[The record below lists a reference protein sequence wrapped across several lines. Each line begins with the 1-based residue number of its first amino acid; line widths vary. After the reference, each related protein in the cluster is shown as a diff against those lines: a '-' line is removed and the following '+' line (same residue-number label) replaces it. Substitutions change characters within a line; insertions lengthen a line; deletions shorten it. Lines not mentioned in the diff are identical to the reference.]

1 MEEKTMVKKVVE
13 RRVGVRG
20 PDSSSEVWDFFKVDA
35 LKYFSELLK
44 NQHLDELVVSPAST
58 AEPFIRLSDL
68 RFLSSL
74 FLRNLR
80 HSVMRGSSITLE
92 MLMLLTIP
100 ISMHRLSDKNLIER
114 SFVLTKVING
124 GDGIRKKQA
133 ENPGNFSRD
142 CFLQF
147 KNFISLGKN
156 RKRGA
161 PASYYLDS
169 NKDISISA
177 GSSNEEKIRYDAMTP
192 LVSGRWKAR
201 ITTDSPLFLFGGNI
215 FKDETEEIQ
224 AVRGDRYLQNLLR
237 FFKFYNQLVVSK
249 NESDCYQNNFASS
262 PLREI
267 RNKQDLDRLQAIRLR
282 NDSLSPVVLDPCDK
296 ALLESI
302 DSADHRGDGS
312 AFSFEQEAFSNLSS
326 FTSCEKTM
334 LFRNFLSGLD
344 YEKYGKDFPVL
355 HAYSQNR
362 NQLINQL
369 TDFPSRIKLIFDGE
383 RVIDVSNSIKSEK
396 GFFPPIMEDNITF
409 TEISGKKLGLAS
421 SGYFDFNEIFPNYFE
436 AFLGI
441 PKEIT
446 TRSEN
451 TNFSKKLKGRGNL
464 DSLYSLVRLYGRSKI
479 IPLYSTYIF
488 LLHDYF
494 CALSTE
500 YFSRIK
506 YWLDVWTGS
515 REYTIVARIA
525 TEQTVF
531 EWKGKVERLLN
542 EYVTS
547 QIDECRNVQSNVHK
561 WLDTTGDLSLLPVGK
576 SLGKAMRDDLEEL
589 ICRVSIMRNELLN
602 NAGACLGNTNQHTK
616 KYFHRFLDVLVLS
629 KMIVVEATRQ
639 KAMVDTIDYCIEK
652 LDNLDFDKLNKMD
665 LTDLDFLS
673 SFFDGYIDEQILSL
687 KTILVRKKSFF
698 IEPRLLRGEESVGSS
713 TALKPALNPTIP
725 GLPRIE
731 AIRAGFSNDAFSITG
746 RRIWN
751 LFLHDLNREG
761 GSIKDIGG
769 GISKNISDQMN
780 KLNDSPVRSRAGNK
794 FISRIKGG
802 FFIGRCNSSYLNVL
816 ENFSVGSDEKAISS
830 DIISSIHPQ
839 LSDSLSSNFSK
850 QTAWKADGHLL
861 TPIQFISSNLH
872 ESATTVIHLDGLR
885 NSISD
890 LNGLLASLNSSPREA
905 IDSSLSS
912 CSNDGVFSEEASVN
926 SDWRSDHQRPQP
938 RWNLVLDQVNSE
950 KFVKNGLDPRN
961 GSTRNRVYRNGL
973 SFGYFWEPQELDTP
987 YWLLRFSL
995 CNDVTSRF
1003 LAGSIGKEVPREDAG
1018 FADSSAREEATRL
1031 SHFTNFNEL
1040 SNDLNKYKIS
1050 WIFWR
1055 DSLGEKWSLLRDY
1068 IPLFFTPTW
1077 WRYFYDLIRE
1087 TYPEIVLKISYDSNH
1102 DLPRICEGI
1111 AKNLAGGAKGYLLRS
1126 LQRVGLRFE
1135 NNFIRTLSSEIGI
1148 LIPEKI
1154 PDEAEIS
1161 HPGEWSVSQFSDRPI
1176 FYCCILS
1183 ILLLLAL
1190 LKHPLSAVSG
1200 SNSFHSWKR
1209 FDTIEYLTDPMRGSY
1224 LKKVMYSPPT
1234 SQMLTRDL
1242 LIHSL
1247 NRFLSY
1253 VNNIIFFLLVK
1264 NEIDSW
1270 IFRRES
1276 SDIIDNSRELLT
1288 QYLVATKIL
1297 YRYASKSKSNYDLLS
1312 NNIFHEPYPRGRS
1325 NVLAYLLQFWQND
1338 LLGHKIRKL
1347 DPVEKWAFYAFGRNI
1362 LFSATTRR
1370 RDGRLNMPC
1379 CDIPI
1384 SLQSGLLPSK
1394 GILLVGPIE
1403 TGRSSIIRDVAFN
1416 SYFPVVKLPL
1426 KKFIYNRSFFS
1437 NVRGN
1442 FISKE
1447 SVHRLNIVFEIAKEM
1462 SPCTL
1467 WIQDIHELNIHRSY
1481 NKLEADPKFL
1491 LCQILKSIGHKLG
1504 NSNIRKNVVIATTHV
1519 PARIDPASVA
1529 PNRLNQLINFRKS
1542 NGRQR
1547 QKELSILLRIK
1558 SFKIGAN
1565 PPLLEST
1572 VSGTTGYSKRD
1583 LFFLANEALLIGT
1596 SRRKKFV
1603 CSNAIG
1609 LALHRQHSTVSDMG
1623 NGVESDS
1630 EWEISSYEIAEAT
1643 SKNSLIDNYL
1653 ANIPFLGRDA
1663 LKMRFYYLSN
1673 WYVEP
1678 SITKSTI
1685 DEFTMFSH
1693 LLGLLAELVARNSFQ
1708 MDMRK
1713 KENFTVIDKLV
1724 ENDLNLACGVLENL
1738 SNNFSRSEICEGGGR
1753 RNKSFS
1759 ISFPIG
1765 KPKYCSGVTSTSRS
1779 SKFMRKGRLS
1789 SLTEFEMQQSPELI
1803 NSTTEVSREIT
1814 WSHKA
1819 WRLRFLRGGTYE
1831 LMGVLSEPNHLYNL
1845 ILLYHNQNYIPQ
1857 QDFEFNKIKGEKRKW
1872 RERSGYLFS
1881 FEKSVTNVTDHSIKR
1896 LENQLDNMLLREQ
1909 FFELGI
1915 SGDSSNEYETH
1926 CDRFNETTRLFGGRF
1941 IWDPMLLFQPDPNIP
1956 SLRRNLLPTKELA
1969 RRLYTI
1975 YGMRRQR
1982 LQKIS
1987 NKKIKN
1993 FFLYREDN
2001 PKLKPDSSI
2010 NRWNNLP
2017 SDEEER
2023 DSEYVKETSF
2033 MDIHLQYPKTFPPVR
2048 LDCYTVAEDF
2058 PGRFLRFRLLVH
2070 RNRWMRR
2077 NRSPFQDFLIYNML
2091 LETFE
2096 YLSNPFRF
2104 GEASLDRTMKQFL
2117 HESSMS

>member
-1 MEEKTMVKKVVE
+1 MVKKVVE
-13 RRVGVRG
+13 RRVGVKG
-20 PDSSSEVWDFFKVDA
+20 PDSSSEVWDFLKVDA
-35 LKYFSELLK
+35 LKYFFKLLK
-44 NQHLDELVVSPAST
+44 NQRVKELVVIPAST

-68 RFLSSL
+68 RFMSSL

-92 MLMLLTIP
+92 VLMLLMIP
-100 ISMHRLSDKNLIER
+100 ISMHPLSDKNLIER
-114 SFVLTKVING
+114 SFVLTKIING

-133 ENPGNFSRD
+133 ENPGNLSRN
-142 CFLQF
+142 CRFKRFLS
-147 KNFISLGKN
+147 IL
-156 RKRGA
+156 KRGMS
-161 PASYYLDS
+161 ASYYLDL
-169 NKDISISA
+169 NKNISILA
-177 GSSNEEKIRYDAMTP
+177 GSPKRHYDVMTP
-192 LVSGRWKAR
+192 WVSGRWKAR
-201 ITTDSPLFLFGGNI
+201 ITKDYPLFLFGEDI

-224 AVRGDRYLQNLLR
+224 AVRGDRYLQNPIR
-237 FFKFYNQLVVSK
+237 FFKFYNQYLGSK
-249 NESDCYQNNFASS
+249 NGSDCYQNKFDWSL
-262 PLREI
+262 LREI

-282 NDSLSPVVLDPCDK
+282 SDSLSPAVLDPCDK
-296 ALLESI
+296 LLLESI
-302 DSADHRGDGS
+302 DSTDRRGDVS
-312 AFSFEQEAFSNLSS
+312 AFCFEQEGSFNLSS

-344 YEKYGKDFPVL
+344 YEKYGKGFPVI
-355 HAYSQNR
+355 HAYSQIR
-362 NQLINQL
+362 NQLINRL
-369 TDFPSRIKLIFDGE
+369 IDFPSRINKSNLILDGE
-383 RVIDVSNSIKSEK
+383 IVIDVSNSIKSEK
-396 GFFPPIMEDNITF
+396 GIFPPRMGSNITF

-421 SGYFDFNEIFPNYFE
+421 SGYFDFNEIFPNSFE
-436 AFLGI
+436 ASLGI
-441 PKEIT
+441 RKET
-446 TRSEN
+446 TNRSEN
-451 TNFSKKLKGRGNL
+451 NNFSKRLKGRGTL
-464 DSLYSLVRLYGRSKI
+464 DSIYSLIRLYGRSEI
-479 IPLYSTYIF
+479 ICLCPTYIF

-500 YFSRIK
+500 YFSRIN
-506 YWLDVWTGS
+506 YWLDVWTGN
-515 REYTIVARIA
+515 TIGARIA

-531 EWKGKVERLLN
+531 EWKGNVERLLN

-547 QIDECRNVQSNVHK
+547 RIDECRNVQSNVHR

-576 SLGKAMRDDLEEL
+576 SLGKGMRDDLEKL
-589 ICRVSIMRNELLN
+589 ISRVSIMRNELLN
-602 NAGACLGNTNQHTK
+602 NAGACLGSTNQDTK
-616 KYFHRFLDVLVLS
+616 KYFHQFIDVLFLS
-629 KMIVVEATRQ
+629 KMIVAESTRQ
-639 KAMVDTIDYCIEK
+639 KAMIDIIDYCIEK
-652 LDNLDFDKLNKMD
+652 LDDIDFDQLNKMD
-665 LTDLDFLS
+665 LIDLDFLS
-673 SFFDGYIDEQILSL
+673 SFFDGYIDEQILYL
-687 KTILVRKKSFF
+687 KTILGRKRSLL
-698 IEPRLLRGEESVGSS
+698 IESRLLKGQKAVGSS
-713 TALKPALNPTIP
+713 TTLKPAPTTTTP

-731 AIRAGFSNDAFSITG
+731 AIRAGFSNDVFSITG
-746 RRIWN
+746 RQIWN

-761 GSIKDIGG
+761 GSIKKDIGRG
-769 GISKNISDQMN
+769 TNISGQMN
-780 KLNDSPVRSRAGNK
+780 KLNYSPVQSRARNN

-816 ENFSVGSDEKAISS
+816 ENFSAGSDEKAISS
-830 DIISSIHPQ
+830 EIISSIYPQ
-839 LSDSLSSNFSK
+839 LSDSFSSNFSK
-850 QTAWKADGHLL
+850 QKAWKAAGHLL
-861 TPIQFISSNLH
+861 TPIQFILSNLH
-872 ESATTVIHLDGLR
+872 ESATRVTHLDGLP
-885 NSISD
+885 NSIWD
-890 LNGLLASLNSSPREA
+890 LNGLLASLNSSPCEA
-905 IDSSLSS
+905 IDFSLSS
-912 CSNDGVFSEEASVN
+912 CSNDGVFPEEASVN
-926 SDWRSDHQRPQP
+926 FPDPQRSQP
-938 RWNLVLDQVNSE
+938 RWNLVLDQVNSK
-950 KFVKNGLDPRN
+950 KFVKGDALYPRN
-961 GSTRNRVYRNGL
+961 GFTRNRVYQNGL
-973 SFGYFWEPQELDTP
+973 SIEYFWDPKELDTP
-987 YWLLRFSL
+987 YWLLRLSL

-1003 LAGSIGKEVPREDAG
+1003 IARSIGKEVPREDAG

-1031 SHFTNFNEL
+1031 SYFTKNNEL
-1040 SNDLNKYKIS
+1040 SKDLNKYKTS

-1055 DSLGEKWSLLRDY
+1055 DNMDEKWSLLRDY

-1077 WRYFYDLIRE
+1077 WRYFYGLIRE
-1087 TYPEIVLKISYDSNH
+1087 TYPEIVLKLSYDSNH
-1102 DLPRICEGI
+1102 DLPKICEGV
-1111 AKNLAGGAKGYLLRS
+1111 AKHLVGGAKGYLLRN
-1126 LQRVGLRFE
+1126 LQRLGFRFE
-1135 NNFIRTLSSEIGI
+1135 NKSIRTLSSEIDL
-1148 LIPEKI
+1148 LIPEEI
-1154 PDEAEIS
+1154 PDEAEMS
-1161 HPGEWSVSQFSDRPI
+1161 HPGEWSVSQISDRPS
-1176 FYCCILS
+1176 FYCCIPS
-1183 ILLLLAL
+1183 ILILFVLAL

-1242 LIHSL
+1242 IIHSL

-1253 VNNIIFFLLVK
+1253 VNNLIFFLLVK
-1264 NEIDSW
+1264 NELDSW

-1276 SDIIDNSRELLT
+1276 SDNIDNSKELLT
-1288 QYLVATKIL
+1288 QYLVSTKII
-1297 YRYASKSKSNYDLLS
+1297 YGYASKSKSNYDLLS
-1312 NNIFHEPYPRGRS
+1312 NNIFHEPYSRGRS
-1325 NVLAYLLQFWQND
+1325 NILAYLLQFWQND

-1347 DPVEKWAFYAFGRNI
+1347 DPVEKWAFSAFGINI
-1362 LFSATTRR
+1362 LFSATTRQ
-1370 RDGRLNMPC
+1370 RDGILNMPC

-1394 GILLVGPIE
+1394 GILLVGSIE

-1447 SVHRLNIVFEIAKEM
+1447 SVHRLTLVFEIAEEM

-1467 WIQDIHELNIHRSY
+1467 WVQDIHELNIHRSY

-1491 LCQILKSIGHKLG
+1491 LCQILKNIGHKFS

-1529 PNRLNQLINFRKS
+1529 PNRLNQLINFRKY

-1547 QKELSILLRIK
+1547 QKELAILLRIK
-1558 SFKIGAN
+1558 GFHIGAN
-1565 PPLLEST
+1565 PPFLEST

-1596 SRRKKFV
+1596 SRRKNFV

-1630 EWEISSYEIAEAT
+1630 GWEISSYEIVEDT
-1643 SKNSLIDNYL
+1643 LKNSLIDTYL
-1653 ANIPFLGRDA
+1653 TNIPFLGRDA

-1693 LLGLLAELVARNSFQ
+1693 LLGILAELVARDSFQ
-1708 MDMRK
+1708 MDMVK
-1713 KENFTVIDKLV
+1713 KENFIVLDKIV

-1738 SNNFSRSEICEGGGR
+1738 SNNLSRSEICEGGGR
-1753 RNKSFS
+1753 HNKSFS
-1759 ISFPIG
+1759 IPFPIG

-1779 SKFMRKGRLS
+1779 SKFLRRGRLS
-1789 SLTEFEMQQSPELI
+1789 SSFEMQQSPELI
-1803 NSTTEVSREIT
+1803 NSTTEVSREIA

-1831 LMGVLSEPNHLYNL
+1831 LMGVLSEPNLLYNL

-1857 QDFEFNKIKGEKRKW
+1857 QDFEFNQIKKDKRKLGD
-1872 RERSGYLFS
+1872 RSGYLFR
-1881 FEKSVTNVTDHSIKR
+1881 FEKSVTNVTDYSIKR
-1896 LENQLDNMLLREQ
+1896 LENRLDNILLREQ
-1909 FFELGI
+1909 FLELGI
-1915 SGDSSNEYETH
+1915 SDDSSNEYETH
-1926 CDRFNETTRLFGGRF
+1926 CDRFSETTRLFGGRF

-1956 SLRRNLLPTKELA
+1956 SLRCSLLPTKEIA

-1982 LQKIS
+1982 LQKMS
-1987 NKKIKN
+1987 NNRINN

-2023 DSEYVKETSF
+2023 DSEYVKETF
-2033 MDIHLQYPKTFPPVR
+2033 LMDIHLQYPQIFAPVP
-2048 LDCYTVAEDF
+2048 LDCYTIAEDF

-2091 LETFE
+2091 LETCE
-2096 YLSNPFRF
+2096 YLSNPFL
-2104 GEASLDRTMKQFL
+2104 GEASLGRTMKKSL
-2117 HESSMS
+2117 YENSMS

>member
-1 MEEKTMVKKVVE
+1 MVKKLVE
-13 RRVGVRG
+13 KRVGVRG
-20 PDSSSEVWDFFKVDA
+20 PDSSSKSRVWDFLKVDA
-35 LKYFSELLK
+35 LKYFFELLK
-44 NQHLDELVVSPAST
+44 NQHLKELVVLPAST

-92 MLMLLTIP
+92 VLMLLTIP
-100 ISMHRLSDKNLIER
+100 TFMYRLSDKNPIER
-114 SFVLTKVING
+114 IFVLTKVING
-124 GDGIRKKQA
+124 GDSIRKKQA
-133 ENPGNFSRD
+133 ENPGDLSRN
-142 CFLQF
+142 CFLRF
-147 KNFISLGKN
+147 KRVIPILKN
-156 RKRGA
+156 RKRGVS
-161 PASYYLDS
+161 ASYYLDS
-169 NKDISISA
+169 NKDISIFA
-177 GSSNEEKIRYDAMTP
+177 GSPNEEKIRYDLMTP

-201 ITTDSPLFLFGGNI
+201 ITIDFPLFLFGGDI
-215 FKDETEEIQ
+215 FKDEIEEIQ
-224 AVRGDRYLQNLLR
+224 TVRGDRYLQNPIR
-237 FFKFYNQLVVSK
+237 FFKLYNQFIVSK
-249 NESDCYQNNFASS
+249 NGSDCCQNNFDSS
-262 PLREI
+262 LLREI
-267 RNKQDLDRLQAIRLR
+267 RNKQDLDRFQAIS
-282 NDSLSPVVLDPCDK
+282 DPLSSVGLDPCAK
-296 ALLESI
+296 LLLESI

-312 AFSFEQEAFSNLSS
+312 AFCFEQEGFSHLSS
-326 FTSCEKTM
+326 FTSCEKTI
-334 LFRNFLSGLD
+334 LFHNFLSGLD
-344 YEKYGKDFPVL
+344 SEKYGKDFPVL
-355 HAYSQNR
+355 HAYSQIR
-362 NQLINQL
+362 NQLINRL
-369 TDFPSRIKLIFDGE
+369 TNLTSIIKKSNLILDGE
-383 RVIDVSNSIKSEK
+383 KVIDVSNSFKSQK
-396 GFFPPIMEDNITF
+396 GIFPPRTESNITF
-409 TEISGKKLGLAS
+409 TEIAGQKLGLAGS
-421 SGYFDFNEIFPNYFE
+421 RYFDFNHIFTNYFE

-441 PKEIT
+441 PKET
-446 TRSEN
+446 TNQSEKN
-451 TNFSKKLKGRGNL
+451 PFSKKLKGRGNL
-464 DSLYSLVRLYGRSKI
+464 DSIYSLVRLYGRSEI
-479 IPLYSTYIF
+479 ISLYPTCIF

-500 YFSRIK
+500 YFSQIK
-506 YWLDVWTGS
+506 YWLAVWTGS
-515 REYTIVARIA
+515 REYTILARIA

-531 EWKGKVERLLN
+531 EWKNNVERLLN
-542 EYVTS
+542 KYITS
-547 QIDECRNVQSNVHK
+547 QIDDCKNVQSNVHR
-561 WLDTTGDLSLLPVGK
+561 WLDTTGYLSLSPVGK
-576 SLGKAMRDDLEEL
+576 SLGKEMRDDLEEF
-589 ICRVSIMRNELLN
+589 ICRVSIMKNDLLN
-602 NAGACLGNTNQHTK
+602 KPGACLGSTNQHTK
-616 KYFHRFLDVLVLS
+616 KYFHRFLDLLFLS
-629 KMIVVEATRQ
+629 KMLVAEATHTHQ
-639 KAMVDTIDYCIEK
+639 KAIIDTIDYCIEK
-652 LDNLDFDKLNKMD
+652 LDDIYSYALNEMD
-665 LTDLDFLS
+665 LIDFVLFS
-673 SFFDGYIDEQILSL
+673 SLCKGDVHGQILSL
-687 KTILVRKKSFF
+687 KTILRRKRSFF
-698 IEPRLLRGEESVGSS
+698 LEPKPRLLRGQESVGSS
-713 TALKPALNPTIP
+713 TALKPAPTIP

-731 AIRAGFSNDAFSITG
+731 AIRARFSNDAFSITKWQ
-746 RRIWN
+746 IWN

-761 GSIKDIGG
+761 DSIKDIGG
-769 GISKNISDQMN
+769 GISKNNSDQIK
-780 KLNDSPVRSRAGNK
+780 KLNDSPVRSCDRNK

-816 ENFSVGSDEKAISS
+816 ENLSEGSDEKAISS
-830 DIISSIHPQ
+830 EIISSIHPQ

-850 QTAWKADGHLL
+850 QTARKAAGHLL
-861 TPIQFISSNLH
+861 KPIQSISSNLH
-872 ESATTVIHLDGLR
+872 ESATKVTHLDGLP

-890 LNGLLASLNSSPREA
+890 LNWLLASLNSSPCEA
-905 IDSSLSS
+905 IDSSLPS
-912 CSNDGVFSEEASVN
+912 CSNDGFFSKEASVN
-926 SDWRSDHQRPQP
+926 SSDYQRSQP
-938 RWNLVLDQVNSE
+938 GWNLVLDQANSKE
-950 KFVKNGLDPRN
+950 FVKNGLDD
-961 GSTRNRVYRNGL
+961 STKNQNGL
-973 SFGYFWEPQELDTP
+973 SIGFFWEPEELDTP

-995 CNDVTSRF
+995 CNDGTSRF
-1003 LAGSIGKEVPREDAG
+1003 LAGSIGKEVPREDAR
-1018 FADSSAREEATRL
+1018 FADSSAREEATCL
-1031 SHFTNFNEL
+1031 SYFTNFNGL
-1040 SNDLNKYKIS
+1040 SKDLNKYKIS

-1055 DSLGEKWSLLRDY
+1055 DSMDEKWSLFRDY

-1087 TYPEIVLKISYDSNH
+1087 TYPEIVLKLSYDSNH

-1111 AKNLAGGAKGYLLRS
+1111 AKDLVGGAKGYLLRN
-1126 LQRVGLRFE
+1126 LQRLGLRFE
-1135 NNFIRTLSSEIGI
+1135 NNSIRALSAKIDSLISE
-1148 LIPEKI
+1148 EI
-1154 PDEAEIS
+1154 PDEPEMS
-1161 HPGEWSVSQFSDRPI
+1161 HPGDWSVSQFPDRTI

-1183 ILLLLAL
+1183 LLVVLAL

-1200 SNSFHSWKR
+1200 SNFFRSWKR

-1242 LIHSL
+1242 IIHSL
-1247 NRFLSY
+1247 TRFLSY
-1253 VNNIIFFLLVK
+1253 VNNIIFFLFIK
-1264 NEIDSW
+1264 NELDSW

-1276 SDIIDNSRELLT
+1276 SDIIEKSRELLT
-1288 QYLVATKIL
+1288 QYLVTTKII
-1297 YRYASKSKSNYDLLS
+1297 YRYASKSKSNSDLLS

-1325 NVLAYLLQFWQND
+1325 NVLTYLLQFWQND
-1338 LLGHKIRKL
+1338 LLGHKICKL
-1347 DPVEKWAFYAFGRNI
+1347 DPVEKWAFSAFGRNI
-1362 LFSATTRR
+1362 LFSATTRQ
-1370 RDGRLNMPC
+1370 RDGILNMPC

-1447 SVHRLNIVFEIAKEM
+1447 SVHRLIIIFEIAKEM

-1467 WIQDIHELNIHRSY
+1467 WVQDIHELNIHRSY

-1504 NSNIRKNVVIATTHV
+1504 NPNIRKNVVIATTHV

-1558 SFKIGAN
+1558 GFHIGAN
-1565 PPLLEST
+1565 PPLLEDT

-1583 LFFLANEALLIGT
+1583 LSFLANEALLIGT
-1596 SRRKKFV
+1596 CRRKKFV
-1603 CSNAIG
+1603 CNNAIG
-1609 LALHRQHSTVSDMG
+1609 LALHRQHSAVSDLG

-1643 SKNSLIDNYL
+1643 SKNSLIDTYL
-1653 ANIPFLGRDA
+1653 TNMPFIGRDA

-1685 DEFTMFSH
+1685 DEFTLFSH
-1693 LLGLLAELVARNSFQ
+1693 LLGLLAELVARDSFQ
-1708 MDMRK
+1708 MGLRK
-1713 KENFTVIDKLV
+1713 KENFIVLDKLV
-1724 ENDLNLACGVLENL
+1724 ENGLNLACGVLENL
-1738 SNNFSRSEICEGGGR
+1738 SNNFSHSEICEGEGQ
-1753 RNKSFS
+1753 RNRSFS
-1759 ISFPIG
+1759 IPFPIG
-1765 KPKYCSGVTSTSRS
+1765 KPKHCSGVTSTSRS
-1779 SKFMRKGRLS
+1779 FKFLRRGRLS
-1789 SLTEFEMQQSPELI
+1789 SSLTDFEMQQSPELI

-1831 LMGVLSEPNHLYNL
+1831 LMGILSEPNLLYKL

-1881 FEKSVTNVTDHSIKR
+1881 FEKSVTNVTDHFIKR
-1896 LENQLDNMLLREQ
+1896 LENRLDNLLLREQ
-1909 FFELGI
+1909 FLELGI

-1956 SLRRNLLPTKELA
+1956 SLSHKLLPTKELA

-1982 LQKIS
+1982 LQKMS

-2001 PKLKPDSSI
+2001 PKLKPDPSI
-2010 NRWNNLP
+2010 TRWNNLP

-2023 DSEYVKETSF
+2023 DSDYAKETF
-2033 MDIHLQYPKTFPPVR
+2033 LMDIHLQYPQVFTPVR
-2048 LDCYTVAEDF
+2048 LDCYTIAEDF
-2058 PGRFLRFRLLVH
+2058 PVRFLRFRLLVH
-2070 RNRWMRR
+2070 RNRWIRR
-2077 NRSPFQDFLIYNML
+2077 NRSPFQDFIIYNML
-2091 LETFE
+2091 LETCE

-2104 GEASLDRTMKQFL
+2104 GEASLDRITKEFL
-2117 HESSMS
+2117 YESSMS